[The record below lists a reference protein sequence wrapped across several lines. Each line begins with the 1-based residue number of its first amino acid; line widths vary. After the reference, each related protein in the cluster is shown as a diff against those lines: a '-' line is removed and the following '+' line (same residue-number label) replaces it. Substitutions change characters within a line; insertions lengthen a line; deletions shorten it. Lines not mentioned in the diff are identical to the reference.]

1 MDDKTAQDELLRL
14 DRQLCFPL
22 YAAARK
28 IVNLYTPYFRPLG
41 LTYTRYIVLMC
52 MWQHGS
58 MTMGDLCRRLYLD
71 SGTLTPLLKKMEAEG
86 LVTRKRSR
94 EDERVVMVDLTEKGL
109 DMKTSVRPIPAC
121 VGSCLKLTETEA
133 ATLYGLL
140 YRILE
145 DEPEEN
151 HEPDT

>member
-28 IVNLYTPYFRPLG
+28 IVNLYTPYFRPLS

-151 HEPDT
+151 HEPDA